1 MPTLDGRAR
10 MQSAQSRRLLPRT
23 LLCDTSVATGAESL
37 RKVKKLAER
46 TGREMRFVAARG
58 KGSHGRL
65 YLGSA
70 FTIVKDPKKE
80 IGSGLLLRM
89 CKDLGINARDL

>member
-1 MPTLDGRAR
+1 M
-10 MQSAQSRRLLPRT
+10 
-23 LLCDTSVATGAESL
+23 TGAEFL

-46 TGREMRFVAARG
+46 TGREMRLVAARG

-70 FTIVKDPKKE
+70 FTTVKDPRKE
-80 IGSGLLLRM
+80 IGSGLLHRM
-89 CKDLGINARDL
+89 CKDLAIDPRDL